1 MFIRILSL
9 LFALVSAAA
18 LLIRWGGVKPPEV
31 SDKAWAI
38 HSASVVHTKS
48 CWALGLVIVSA
59 VFLLALAR
67 RNGIKATLLHPVSLC
82 TMAILICAVV
92 LALSGIWGTR

>member
-9 LFALVSAAA
+9 LFALMSAAV
-18 LLIRWGGVKPPEV
+18 LLIQWGGVKPPDV
-31 SDKAWAI
+31 PDKAWAI
-38 HSASVVHTKS
+38 HSANVVHTKS

-59 VFLLALAR
+59 VFLLALVHR
-67 RNGIKATLLHPVSLC
+67 IGVKAILLHPVSLC
-82 TMAILICAVV
+82 TMVILAWCIV